1 MSSVPVIQFTATGV
15 VLPQESAI
23 LAGAQD
29 DMDAAFGGGLN
40 PGLSTPQGQ
49 LATSQT
55 AVIADKNTQIAYVAN
70 QVDPRYASGRWQ
82 DAIGYL
88 YFMTRIG
95 ATSTAVTC
103 TLGGPVGSSIS
114 AGVLAQDTSG
124 NTYSLLGTVTIG
136 SGGTVSSSWQN
147 VVTGP
152 IPCPAGTLTKVYQAA
167 GFDTITNP
175 DAGVLGQNVETPA
188 EFELRRQNSVAVNSR
203 GSKQAV
209 QASVFG
215 VANVLDCYVID
226 NTSGLTVPTG
236 SSNYPMLPHSIYV
249 AVVGGV
255 DADVANAIWLKKDDG
270 CDYNGN
276 TTVVVYDTTY
286 SVPQPSYPVKFERP
300 ASTPVLFA
308 VQISNSNTL
317 PSNIVAL
324 IQATIVAQFTG
335 TNPAIPPARIA
346 SAITGANYYGA
357 VIGAAPN
364 VTVLSVLVGI
374 TAPTLTQV
382 TMGIDQSPTISAAN
396 ISVSLV

>member
-1 MSSVPVIQFTATGV
+1 MSSVPVIQFTTTGV

-23 LAGAQD
+23 LAGALA
-29 DMDAAFGGGLN
+29 DMDSAFGGGVNLA
-40 PGLSTPQGQ
+40 LSTPQGQ
-49 LATSQT
+49 IATSET
-55 AVIADKNTQIAYVAN
+55 AIIADKNTQIAYVTN
-70 QVDPRYASGRWQ
+70 QIDPRYASGRFQ

-95 ATSTAVTC
+95 ATATAVTC
-103 TLGGPVGSSIS
+103 TLGGLVGAVIA
-114 AGVLAQDTSG
+114 AGTLAQDTSG
-124 NTYSLLGTVTIG
+124 NTYSLLGSVTIG
-136 SGGTVSSSWQN
+136 AGSTVSSSWQN

-152 IPCPAGTLTKVYQAA
+152 IACPAGTLTKVYQAA

-175 DAGVLGQNVETPA
+175 TAGVLGQNVETPA

-203 GSKQAV
+203 GSKQAI
-209 QASVFG
+209 QAQVFG

-226 NTSGLTVPTG
+226 NTSGLTVLTG
-236 SSNYPMLPHSIYV
+236 STNYPLAPHSIYV

-255 DADVANAIWLKKDDG
+255 DADVANAIWIKKDDG

-286 SVPQPSYPVKFERP
+286 SAPQPSYLVKFERP
-300 ASTPVLFA
+300 TSTPVLFA
-308 VQISNSNTL
+308 VQISKSNTL
-317 PSNIVAL
+317 PSNITTL
-324 IQATIVAQFTG
+324 IQDAIIAQFTG
-335 TNPAIPPARIA
+335 VNPAIPPARTA

-382 TMGIDQSPTISAAN
+382 TLGIDQSPSIQASN
-396 ISVSLV
+396 ITVTLV